1 MNPNYLTS
9 LYFLGRPLSPLY
21 SSAMKLRALLYRK
34 QLLASHDFD
43 VPVISV
49 GNLTMGGT
57 GKTPMVIYLAH
68 FLAAQGFKVATVSRG
83 YRGTAKAPVNIVS
96 DGSEIFMSAEQAGDE
111 PVLLSS
117 RLKGTVVATGRNR
130 HLVVDEV
137 IRSFECDLILLDD
150 GFQHLKMKR
159 DIDLVL
165 FDADHFAGTSRV
177 FPGGELREPV
187 SALDRCDAFV
197 LTGVSEHNSERAGKC
212 EEILQER
219 FEGKPVFQVSPVYVQ
234 FLHYVIFPSSIKSAE
249 VALSEIPQ
257 NLFGFSAIAGAD
269 RFYKMVEQQ
278 GIVLKGTKTFIDHHA
293 YQADDINDLLRLASR
308 AGADGFITTEKDMVK
323 LSYPHQAPLPFYVP
337 VLGYSRSES
346 LESFIIDNL
355 KEILPADRLG

>member
-1 MNPNYLTS
+1 MNRDYLTS

-21 SSAMKLRALLYRK
+21 SSAMKLRALLYQKRI
-34 QLLASHDFD
+34 LASHDFD

-57 GKTPMVIYLAH
+57 GKTPMVMYLAR
-68 FLAAQGFKVATVSRG
+68 FLSEKGFKVAIVSRG
-83 YRGTAKAPVNIVS
+83 YRGEAKGPVNIVS
-96 DGSEIFMSAEQAGDE
+96 DGSEILMSAQQAGDE
-111 PVLLSS
+111 PVLLAS

-130 HLVVDEV
+130 HQVVEEV
-137 IRSFECDLILLDD
+137 IKSFQCDAILLDD

-187 SALDRCDAFV
+187 SALQRCDAFV
-197 LTGVSEHNSERAGKC
+197 LTGINEHNFERASRC
-212 EEILQER
+212 EEVLQER
-219 FEGKPVFQVSPVYVQ
+219 FEGKPVFKVSPVYVQ
-234 FLHYVIFPSSIKSAE
+234 FLHYVIFPSSIKKAV
-249 VALSEIPQ
+249 VALAEIPE
-257 NLFGFSAIAGAD
+257 NLFAFSGIAGAD

-278 GIVLKGTKTFIDHHA
+278 GIVLKGTKTFRDHHS
-293 YQADDINDLLRLASR
+293 YQVDDINDLLRLASK
-308 AGADGFITTEKDMVK
+308 AGANGFITTEKDMVK

-337 VLGYSRSES
+337 IMEYSRNGS
-346 LESFIIDNL
+346 LESFIINNL
-355 KEILPADRLG
+355 SDIDTSKGA